1 LLKAGFLVQIGNVTL
16 IPSLK
21 GAELM
26 NIIIRG
32 KHIELTEALKDYVNK
47 RVGKL
52 AKYSDDFMDIQVTL
66 LVERDRH
73 RVEVTAPLSGII
85 LRGEEET
92 EDMYS
97 SIDMVVEKLERQID
111 KYRTRIDK
119 RLRSKAIKDH
129 DPKQHVEVEEEPRE
143 KVVRNKKFPAKPM
156 SVEEAIM
163 QMNLVGHTFF
173 VFTNA
178 ETQEMNVVY
187 LRNNGDYGLLQP
199 QT

>member
-1 LLKAGFLVQIGNVTL
+1 
-16 IPSLK
+16 
-21 GAELM
+21 M
-26 NIIIRG
+26 NINIRG
-32 KHIELTEALKDYVNK
+32 KHIELTDALKEYVTK

-52 AKYSDDFMDIQVTL
+52 AKYSDEFMDIQVTL

-73 RVEVTAPLSGII
+73 RVEVTAPLNGMI

-111 KYRTRIDK
+111 KYRTRINK
-119 RLRSKAIKDH
+119 RMRSKIFKDYE
-129 DPKQHVEVEEEPRE
+129 PKQSDGLTEELRE
-143 KVVRNKKFPAKPM
+143 EVVRNKKFSAKPM

-163 QMNLVGHTFF
+163 QMNLVGHNFF

-178 ETQEMNVVY
+178 ENQEMNVVY
-187 LRNNGDYGLLQP
+187 LRKNGDYGLLQP
-199 QT
+199 QA

>member
-1 LLKAGFLVQIGNVTL
+1 
-16 IPSLK
+16 
-21 GAELM
+21 M

-32 KHIELTEALKDYVNK
+32 KHIELTDALKDYVTK

-52 AKYSDDFMDIQVTL
+52 EKFSDEFTDVQVTL

-73 RVEVTAPLSGII
+73 RVEVTAPIHGII

-97 SIDMVVEKLERQID
+97 SIDMVVEKIERQID
-111 KYRTRIDK
+111 KYRTRLNRRMRTK
-119 RLRSKAIKDH
+119 VLKDH
-129 DPKQHVEVEEEPRE
+129 DAKQPVNEEPLE
-143 KVVRNKKFPAKPM
+143 EVVRNKKFPVKPM

-163 QMNLVGHTFF
+163 QMNLIGHNFF
-173 VFTNA
+173 VFTNS

-187 LRNNGDYGLLQP
+187 IRNNGDYGLLQP
-199 QT
+199 QF

>member
-1 LLKAGFLVQIGNVTL
+1 
-16 IPSLK
+16 
-21 GAELM
+21 M

-32 KHIELTEALKDYVNK
+32 KHIELTDALKEYVMK

-52 AKYSDDFMDIQVTL
+52 AKYSDEFMDVQVTL

-73 RVEVTAPLSGII
+73 RVEVTAPLQGMI

-111 KYRTRIDK
+111 KYRTRINK
-119 RLRSKAIKDH
+119 RMRSKILKDH
-129 DPKQHVEVEEEPRE
+129 ELKQPTEVVEEPRE
-143 KVVRNKKFPAKPM
+143 EIVRNKKFPAKPM

-178 ETQEMNVVY
+178 ESQEMNVVY

-199 QT
+199 QA

>member
-1 LLKAGFLVQIGNVTL
+1 
-16 IPSLK
+16 
-21 GAELM
+21 M
-26 NIIIRG
+26 NINIRG
-32 KHIELTEALKDYVNK
+32 KHIELTDALKEYVMK

-52 AKYSDDFMDIQVTL
+52 AKYSDEFVDVQVTL

-73 RVEVTAPLSGII
+73 RVEVTAPLNGII

-111 KYRTRIDK
+111 KYRTRINK
-119 RLRSKAIKDH
+119 RMRSKVLKDH
-129 DPKQHVEVEEEPRE
+129 DPKQSVVEYEDPSE
-143 KVVRNKKFPAKPM
+143 KIVRNKTFSAKPM

-163 QMNLVGHTFF
+163 QMNLIGHTFF
-173 VFTNA
+173 VFTNSDS
-178 ETQEMNVVY
+178 QEMNVVY
-187 LRNNGDYGLLQP
+187 LRNSGDYGLLQP

>member
-1 LLKAGFLVQIGNVTL
+1 
-16 IPSLK
+16 
-21 GAELM
+21 M
-26 NIIIRG
+26 
-32 KHIELTEALKDYVNK
+32 
-47 RVGKL
+47 
-52 AKYSDDFMDIQVTL
+52 
-66 LVERDRH
+66 
-73 RVEVTAPLSGII
+73 I

-111 KYRTRIDK
+111 KYRTRINK
-119 RLRSKAIKDH
+119 RMRSSVLKDH
-129 DPKQHVEVEEEPRE
+129 EPKQPVGGNEEPRE
-143 KVVRNKKFPAKPM
+143 EVVRNKKFPAKPM

-163 QMNLVGHTFF
+163 QMNLVGHNFF

-178 ETQEMNVVY
+178 ESQEMNVVY

>member
-1 LLKAGFLVQIGNVTL
+1 
-16 IPSLK
+16 
-21 GAELM
+21 M
-26 NIIIRG
+26 NIVIRG
-32 KHIELTEALKDYVNK
+32 KHIELTDALKEYVMK

-52 AKYSDDFMDIQVTL
+52 AKYSDEFMDVQVTL

-73 RVEVTAPLSGII
+73 RVEVTAPIHGMI

-111 KYRTRIDK
+111 KYRTRINK
-119 RLRSKAIKDH
+119 RMRSKVLKDH
-129 DPKQHVEVEEEPRE
+129 EPKQSAVNDEPHEE
-143 KVVRNKKFPAKPM
+143 VVRNKKFPAKPM

-178 ETQEMNVVY
+178 ESQEMNVVY

>member
-1 LLKAGFLVQIGNVTL
+1 
-16 IPSLK
+16 
-21 GAELM
+21 M
-26 NIIIRG
+26 NINIRG
-32 KHIELTEALKDYVNK
+32 KHIELTDALKEYVMK

-52 AKYSDDFMDIQVTL
+52 AKYSDEFVDVQVTL
-66 LVERDRH
+66 LVERGRH
-73 RVEVTAPLSGII
+73 RVEVTAPLNGMI

-111 KYRTRIDK
+111 KYRTRINK
-119 RLRSKAIKDH
+119 RMRSKVLKDH
-129 DPKQHVEVEEEPRE
+129 EPKQSTLNEEPRE
-143 KVVRNKKFPAKPM
+143 EVVRNKKFPAKPM

-163 QMNLVGHTFF
+163 QMNLIGHTFF
-173 VFTNA
+173 VFTNS
-178 ETQEMNVVY
+178 ESQEMNVVY

>member
-1 LLKAGFLVQIGNVTL
+1 
-16 IPSLK
+16 
-21 GAELM
+21 M

-32 KHIELTEALKDYVNK
+32 KHIELTDALKEYVMK

-52 AKYSDDFMDIQVTL
+52 EKYSDEFMDVQVTL

-73 RVEVTAPLSGII
+73 RVEVTAPIHGMI

-111 KYRTRIDK
+111 KYRTRINK
-119 RLRSKAIKDH
+119 RMRTKVLKDH
-129 DPKQHVEVEEEPRE
+129 EPKQPIGADEPHEE
-143 KVVRNKKFPAKPM
+143 VVRNKKFNAKPM

-178 ETQEMNVVY
+178 DSQEMNVVY